1 MQNEIFAQ
9 NISTENTF
17 EINILINILNQNRQG
32 KYIHVDG

>member
-9 NISTENTF
+9 NIYTENTS
-17 EINILINILNQNRQG
+17 EINLNILNQNKQW